1 MFIPYQLA
9 AFQDKHI
16 FSITIII
23 FKFYFKIHFPWNTK
37 HQHDNRRLILQEHFL
52 LNIINVAE
60 NQICEITICW
70 LSYVANRDKLLN
82 NIFLLW
88 FVACAWTRKT
98 SNRKITSVVIFL
110 QTNFKYQNRLLKKP
124 MGNKIIY
131 YYFEP
136 DIHTLQPFYLLHVNN
151 IWIFLSL
158 RQSSENFECVDKVTF
173 FNSFIDTKW
182 SPIQH

>member
-1 MFIPYQLA
+1 MRNY
-9 AFQDKHI
+9 
-16 FSITIII
+16 
-23 FKFYFKIHFPWNTK
+23 N
-37 HQHDNRRLILQEHFL
+37 
-52 LNIINVAE
+52 
-60 NQICEITICW
+60 CW

-151 IWIFLSL
+151 IWMFLSL
-158 RQSSENFECVDKVTF
+158 RESSYDFECVSKVTF

-182 SPIQH
+182 SPFVSWYFDILLVVLNLIWFNKIYLLSSIYVETIMTNYFSHTYKRC